1 MPIRG
6 GQCERACANGR
17 VRACKPASDTAVQV
31 GAAHTGVSAEPRHQ
45 HGQGADE
52 PLVPEAGRE
61 AYPLFSSGSLRCTS
75 PRCCALRWPARRT
88 LLSARERRTVP
99 HRDDPN
105 RCGRQ

>member
-6 GQCERACANGR
+6 GLCERACANGR
-17 VRACKPASDTAVQV
+17 MRACKPASDTAVQV

-75 PRCCALRWPARRT
+75 THLATVIAPSAGRPAHV
-88 LLSARERRTVP
+88 TV
-99 HRDDPN
+99 
-105 RCGRQ
+105 GT